1 MLPLDNLISVVWSS
15 NMNSF
20 SFGMYRVVD
29 ALHSTRRHT
38 AAVDLTSRFAPEG
51 APLPE

>member
-20 SFGMYRVVD
+20 SRYRVVD

-38 AAVDLTSRFAPEG
+38 AVVVDLTSRFAPEG